1 MAGATRVTAQRIWR
15 LAHRW
20 IGLIAG
26 TVMALIGL
34 TGGMTV
40 FQREIDAWLNP
51 ALFTPGEG
59 PAQHGVDTALA
70 AALALDR
77 SGRVSLIRL
86 PDPVWPVLT
95 VNQTR
100 RGPAGMERWMIHVD
114 PVSGRVLGA
123 RNFEAG
129 FTQTIYDLH
138 STLLLRPWW
147 GKELAGTIGLLALFS
162 IGSGLYLWWPRQ
174 EGLRA
179 LLRLRRRPRQLLYLD
194 LHNLTGAWLAVVL
207 LAVVGSG
214 VWLSLPGVVRP
225 VVNLLTDTRERPP
238 SAPGRFVW
246 PPPIGA
252 AQAQALAEAAF
263 PDTVTGYV
271 SPPLA
276 RRNSWQI
283 GMRGHDDDPRL
294 RSRAFVWINP
304 NDGAVMGRLGEGDGP
319 LGARIEKDLVWFH
332 SGALFG
338 LGGRLL
344 SVLVGLSLPALWVT
358 GVMLWLRKRRL
369 RQRAPSSAAGVAA

>member
-1 MAGATRVTAQRIWR
+1 MAGLGQMKAQRAWR
-15 LAHRW
+15 ETHRW
-20 IGLIAG
+20 IGLVAG

-34 TGGMTV
+34 TGGVTV

-59 PAQHGVDTALA
+59 EAQHGAATALA

-77 SGRVSLIRL
+77 SGRVSVIRL

-100 RGPAGMERWMIHVD
+100 RGAEGMERWMVHVD

-123 RNFEAG
+123 RDFEAS

-147 GKELAGTIGLLALFS
+147 GKELVGIIGLLALFS

-174 EGLRA
+174 DGLRA
-179 LLRLRRRPRQLLYLD
+179 LLRLRRRPRQILYLD
-194 LHNLTGAWLAVVL
+194 LHNLAGAWTAVL
-207 LAVVGSG
+207 LLLVVGSG
-214 VWLSLPGVVRP
+214 VWLSLPGLVRP
-225 VVNLLTDTRERPP
+225 VVNLATDTRDRPP
-238 SAPGRFVW
+238 SAPGRFAW

-252 AQAQALAEAAF
+252 AQAQAIAEAAF
-263 PDTVTGYV
+263 PGMVTGYL
-271 SPPLA
+271 SPPTA
-276 RRNSWQI
+276 RRNAWQL
-283 GMRGHDDDPRL
+283 GMRGAEEDPRL
-294 RSRAFVWINP
+294 RSRALVWINP

-319 LGARIEKDLVWFH
+319 LGARVEKDLAWFH

-344 SVLVGLSLPALWVT
+344 ALLAGLALPGLWLT
-358 GVMLWLRKRRL
+358 GLLLWLRKRRL
-369 RQRAPSSAAGVAA
+369 RQRAPSRAAGVVA